1 MLKKIFGISLSVALT
16 LGSQVFASEAVVKSV
31 ADKAV
36 QQVGEKVAVEVVEQ
50 ALKTGSIET
59 LSGLDIAAK
68 GAILTAVKN
77 ALNDQEILN
86 GLSTDEQKNIIA
98 VKNALSASIE
108 SVNTNETAFDTAA
121 QSIETITVNGQLD
134 NLINNGTISQNA
146 ASLQGIQEGTEAY
159 ATVAQNFDEVM
170 SVANTIADETARNN
184 AVQGTINYFVN
195 TDVFANMTVAGKN
208 FVKATITAD
217 ASLYEGVDVITTT
230 SNYLKYSDGQ
240 NQEALRCIS
249 SAAL

>member
-16 LGSQVFASEAVVKSV
+16 LGSQVFANEAVIKGV
-31 ADKAV
+31 AEKVV
-36 QQVGEKVAVEVVEQ
+36 QQTGEKVAVEVVEQ
-50 ALKTGSIET
+50 ALKTGNVAA
-59 LSGLDIAAK
+59 LSSLDVATK
-68 GAILTAVKN
+68 GAILTVIKE
-77 ALNDQEILN
+77 ALNN
-86 GLSTDEQKNIIA
+86 GDFSNEERPNVEA
-98 VKNALSASIE
+98 VQNALSASIE
-108 SVNTNETAFDTAA
+108 SVNTNEIAFDTAA
-121 QSIETITVNGQLD
+121 QNSEVVTVNGQLD
-134 NLINNGTISQNA
+134 NLINNGTISQDA
-146 ASLQGIQEGTEAY
+146 KSLQNIQEGTQAY

-170 SVANTIADETARNN
+170 SVANTIVDETARNN
-184 AVQGTINYFVN
+184 AIQGTINYFVN

-217 ASLYEGVDVITTT
+217 SSLYEGVDVITTT